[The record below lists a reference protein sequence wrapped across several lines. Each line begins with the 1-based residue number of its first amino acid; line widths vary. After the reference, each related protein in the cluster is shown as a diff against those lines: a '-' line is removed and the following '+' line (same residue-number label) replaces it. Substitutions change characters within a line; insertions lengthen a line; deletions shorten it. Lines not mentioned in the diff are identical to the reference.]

1 MKAPYNLS
9 QRGIVVRRTQS
20 FSASHFFG
28 RAPIPGGAAGLQIRQ
43 GLPAIPG
50 GFDSHA
56 LPPFPFIP
64 ASARYPQVCI

>member
-1 MKAPYNLS
+1 MKASYNLVH
-9 QRGIVVRRTQS
+9 QITVVPRTQAFTVS
-20 FSASHFFG
+20 LFFG

-56 LPPFPFIP
+56 LPPFLFIP
-64 ASARYPQVCI
+64 ASARYSQVCL